1 MALARRSSQRF
12 NNAIWPGFVDA
23 MTGLLLVLMFV
34 LTIFMVIQFVLRETI
49 TGQESELNELA
60 AEVASLTQILGLE
73 RDRTAALENDLTDAQ
88 TEAAAQTAL
97 ISRLTLDLENSQT
110 ALVDAQ
116 NQITGFEAQ
125 VAGLLAERVAQDD
138 VIAGLETEQS
148 RLLSEQEA
156 LNLALAQA
164 RDEIDAGVEAAR
176 LAAAQEEAL
185 QALIA
190 DLRAQ
195 GEDDATRIT
204 ALEQDRLSNVER
216 ISELEAAE
224 LAQAA
229 AAEALRERLANAD
242 TELTAMTLAL
252 EEKRREAEETLT
264 LLAATEA
271 ARDDL
276 TENLAAALL
285 AQQTAETSLA
295 AAAETEQSLN
305 AQLLAALA
313 AQGSSV
319 EAIATLEE
327 RLNDRLKEIASLQ
340 TQLDQTT
347 EVLTTGNIANDDLSA
362 RLAAALLANEQL
374 SRSTDEEIADL
385 RERLEQA
392 VQAEVATAED
402 AALALQELQAQLAAA
417 LLAQQTSSEDAAA
430 REQELQNQLVE
441 ALLAQQ
447 QAEAAVDDTTQTQQ
461 DLQDR
466 LAEALLARE
475 SLEAQVAV
483 LSDTSDEAATL
494 RSQLAAALAE
504 QSEAQSAADQQAA
517 LLARANEALSE
528 EEALSAESQR
538 QVALLNAQV
547 AELRSQVGS
556 LQELLNVAAEADSD
570 AQVQIDRLGEQLN
583 TALARVAAEER
594 RRAALEEAERIR
606 LESEAARLAAESER
620 LASEAQ
626 DLERFRSD
634 FFGELRAILE
644 GQEGVQIVG
653 DRFVFSSEVLFQS
666 ARAELSPLGQQ
677 EIAKVAAILRDV
689 ADDIPAGIDWVI
701 RVDGHTDNTPLSGFG
716 QYADNWELSQAR
728 ALSVVRFMTN
738 ELGIPP
744 TRLAANGFGEFQPI
758 NTADTDEARAQNRR
772 IELKLT
778 EK

>member
-447 QAEAAVDDTTQTQQ
+447 QAEAAVDNTTQTQQ